1 MWYPARTKMFPGAII
16 VQSILAQNPDA
27 ITNAPL
33 DIVIATS
40 IIHPHQAARSTI
52 VQVRRKQL
60 RTANIQVVSGNL
72 IPMMYI
78 ATLILRVSQMIS
90 MKSSMITKMT
100 TMMRMR
106 LTMMPRT
113 TGTIIINGRIR
124 VIEKGEGFM
133 MGCEKE
139 IVL

>member
-1 MWYPARTKMFPGAII
+1 
-16 VQSILAQNPDA
+16 
-27 ITNAPL
+27 
-33 DIVIATS
+33 
-40 IIHPHQAARSTI
+40 
-52 VQVRRKQL
+52 
-60 RTANIQVVSGNL
+60 
-72 IPMMYI
+72 MMYI
-78 ATLILRVSQMIS
+78 ATPIPKASQMIS

-100 TMMRMR
+100 MKMKTRHM
-106 LTMMPRT
+106 MMPRT

>member
-1 MWYPARTKMFPGAII
+1 MWYPARTKLFPGAII

-27 ITNAPL
+27 ITNALL
-33 DIVIATS
+33 DIVIAT
-40 IIHPHQAARSTI
+40 STI

-90 MKSSMITKMT
+90 TKSFMITKMT
-100 TMMRMR
+100 MKMKTRLGMMLWIIGM
-106 LTMMPRT
+106 
-113 TGTIIINGRIR
+113 TITDIYEQIDGIYGLSAQIN
-124 VIEKGEGFM
+124 
-133 MGCEKE
+133 
-139 IVL
+139 L